1 VTRLSDASL
10 NRGLSDGFLSSL
22 LNGTMAPLLH
32 VAKAYDLDVQIRE
45 DYINLYC
52 RGLSLLK
59 LEHLSTG
66 TYRAEI
72 HVKFLAG
79 VQLPGEM
86 RRSKDYATFSAGGD
100 FAQQYA
106 SQLAAISTNSR
117 PYAKDEGSAEDG
129 LVRNSLRARSDMA
142 IIDRQLQ
149 LHHVSKRA
157 DVICL
162 TSEDEPRFIIGEVKY
177 GLNNDIQTIP
187 DQLAPYYRMRTE
199 ADGRLTQNAAEV
211 YRRVVEQKRC
221 LSLLP
226 DDIAFPAGRPRV
238 ECLAILCDYNRRSEL
253 LSRARAA
260 ARDCGFTIH
269 VVQPSG
275 PDYAV
280 PPVAEWQRLC
290 R

>member
-1 VTRLSDASL
+1 
-10 NRGLSDGFLSSL
+10 
-22 LNGTMAPLLH
+22 
-32 VAKAYDLDVQIRE
+32 
-45 DYINLYC
+45 
-52 RGLSLLK
+52 
-59 LEHLSTG
+59 
-66 TYRAEI
+66 
-72 HVKFLAG
+72 
-79 VQLPGEM
+79 M
-86 RRSKDYATFSAGGD
+86 RRSKDYATFSADGD

-106 SQLAAISTNSR
+106 SQLTAISTNSR

-177 GLNNDIQTIP
+177 RLNNDIQTIP
-187 DQLAPYYRMRTE
+187 DQLAPYYRMLTERRAPHRTPPSIPP
-199 ADGRLTQNAAEV
+199 GSR
-211 YRRVVEQKRC
+211 QKRR
-221 LSLLP
+221 LGLLP
-226 DDIAFPAGRPRV
+226 DALLPGRRPRV
-238 ECLAILCDYNRRSEL
+238 ECLSILCAYNPLSEL

-260 ARDCGFTIH
+260 AIDCGFTIH